1 MTARKANTI
10 RIYRLDRQRHLVGP
24 LIDQQ
29 QQFGVRIFKYFLTT
43 APKSFH
49 FDGGEVMHAS
59 ILPAIYPRPLS
70 ASFEVMPGILRT

>member
-10 RIYRLDRQRHLVGP
+10 RP

-29 QQFGVRIFKYFLTT
+29 QQFGVRIFKFFLNT

-49 FDGGEVMHAS
+49 FEGGEVMHAS